1 MGALPVDFGPG
12 CPPRLLFSLDPIFE
26 FKVELSFFALSGLAD
41 PIRFTLSLA
50 RYFEVLA
57 G

>member
-12 CPPRLLFSLDPIFE
+12 CPPCSLDPIFE
-26 FKVELSFFALSGLAD
+26 FTVELSFFALSGLAD

-50 RYFEVLA
+50 KYLEVLA